1 VQAIVF
7 FYNSE
12 TWTVKSEDKQKLR
25 VLEMSALKK
34 ICGIS
39 KRDQRRN
46 MDIMKKLGV
55 TEKNIVKILFAN
67 RADWSAGVTVAR
79 A

>member
-1 VQAIVF
+1 
-7 FYNSE
+7 
-12 TWTVKSEDKQKLR
+12 
-25 VLEMSALKK
+25 MSALKK

-46 MDIMKKLGV
+46 MDIIKKLGV
-55 TEKNIVKILFAN
+55 IEKNIVEILFAN

>member
-1 VQAIVF
+1 
-7 FYNSE
+7 
-12 TWTVKSEDKQKLR
+12 
-25 VLEMSALKK
+25 MSALKK

-39 KRDQRRN
+39 KRNQRRN
-46 MDIMKKLGV
+46 MDIIKELGV
-55 TEKNIVKILFAN
+55 IEKNIVEILFAN